1 VTPAATPDTKED
13 QMSKKTSDRS
23 QKAEKVI
30 ERMGKKLNRQIAGS
44 MLACVHCGMCTD
56 SCHYVLAN
64 PGDPTYAPAYKAD
77 RTRKLFKRH
86 FDWTGRVLPK
96 WVGADTVRTDED
108 LEELKDIVFGKCTN
122 CRRCSINCPM
132 GVDYATFNRMAR
144 GLLVSV
150 GVMPEGVAVVS
161 KDQWEIG
168 NQMGVLK
175 EDYLDTLEW
184 MEEELQDELD
194 DPTVK
199 IPVDKTDADVVYSI
213 NPREVKYDP
222 RSIADA
228 AKIFHVAGENW
239 TMPSEGW
246 DMTNFGLF
254 SGDDALGGS
263 VARRLYEKVTEL
275 RGKTLVIS
283 ECGHGYRSTRCEG
296 PNWAQHDVPYVMES
310 SVDTMLRY
318 IKEGRIKVDKTKN
331 TMPVTFH
338 DSCNNARS
346 CGLFEE
352 PRELLNLV
360 CTDFR
365 EMYPNRSEN
374 YCCTGGGGA
383 MSMSE
388 YTPRRLKSGKVKA
401 DQLKETGAAAVVT
414 SCHNCVDGLG
424 DVIRHY
430 ELGMEVTQLVHL
442 VANALV
448 IEEKVQV
455 PVEEDVVE
463 AAPVVVAEG
472 AVEVEGEALPFAG
485 RVVLVADDEPDQV
498 DFIATV
504 LEDNGATV
512 HRAAD
517 GEEAL
522 TIARAEKPDLL
533 TLDLGMPGRDV
544 GEVYETIRNDE
555 DLKDLRV
562 CIITGRPELRK
573 LIYDRSV
580 KKPEGYL
587 DKPIDEDGL
596 VLNVKKVLEL
606 T

>member
-1 VTPAATPDTKED
+1 
-13 QMSKKTSDRS
+13 M
-23 QKAEKVI
+23 
-30 ERMGKKLNRQIAGS
+30 
-44 MLACVHCGMCTD
+44 
-56 SCHYVLAN
+56 
-64 PGDPTYAPAYKAD
+64 
-77 RTRKLFKRH
+77 
-86 FDWTGRVLPK
+86 
-96 WVGADTVRTDED
+96 
-108 LEELKDIVFGKCTN
+108 
-122 CRRCSINCPM
+122 
-132 GVDYATFNRMAR
+132 
-144 GLLVSV
+144 
-150 GVMPEGVAVVS
+150 
-161 KDQWEIG
+161 
-168 NQMGVLK
+168 
-175 EDYLDTLEW
+175 
-184 MEEELQDELD
+184 
-194 DPTVK
+194 
-199 IPVDKTDADVVYSI
+199 
-213 NPREVKYDP
+213 
-222 RSIADA
+222 
-228 AKIFHVAGENW
+228 
-239 TMPSEGW
+239 
-246 DMTNFGLF
+246 
-254 SGDDALGGS
+254 
-263 VARRLYEKVTEL
+263 
-275 RGKTLVIS
+275 
-283 ECGHGYRSTRCEG
+283 
-296 PNWAQHDVPYVMES
+296 
-310 SVDTMLRY
+310 
-318 IKEGRIKVDKTKN
+318 
-331 TMPVTFH
+331 TFH

-346 CGLFEE
+346 CGLYEE

-360 CTDFR
+360 CMDFR
-365 EMYPNRSEN
+365 EMYPNKAEN

-388 YTPRRLKSGKVKA
+388 YTPRRLKSAKIKA
-401 DQLKETGAAAVVT
+401 DQLKETGAGAVVT

-455 PVEEDVVE
+455 PVEEEV
-463 AAPVVVAEG
+463 AAAEPAAVAVGAAVAEG
-472 AVEVEGEALPFAG
+472 AVEPEDAALPFAG

-512 HRAAD
+512 HRASD

-522 TIARAEKPDLL
+522 ALARAEKPDLL

-544 GEVYETIRNDE
+544 GEVYETIRNDD

-587 DKPIDEDGL
+587 DKPVDEDGL